1 VPDRLLTIGELA
13 GRTGVATSALRY
25 YDERGLL
32 RPARRV
38 SGRRRYSEAAVATV
52 GAILLLREAGFT
64 LDETRRLIAS
74 RGRSPTAWQR
84 LARSKVRELEEQ
96 ITAAEVARTAIE
108 HALACPRDDIVDCPN
123 FWAIVGGRLAGRPL
137 AEVHACESGAP

>member
-1 VPDRLLTIGELA
+1 VPAQLLTIGEVA
-13 GRTGVATSALRY
+13 ERTGVATSALRY

-32 RPARRV
+32 RPAARV
-38 SGRRRYSEAAVATV
+38 SGRRRYSESAVVAV
-52 GAILLLREAGFT
+52 GVILLLQEAGFT
-64 LDETRRLIAS
+64 LDETKRLISS

-84 LARSKVRELEEQ
+84 LARAKVRELEEQ
-96 ITAAEVARTAIE
+96 IIAAKVARTAIE

-137 AEVHACESGAP
+137 AEAHRHESGVP